1 MKSFARIAILLVVA
15 APLTLNLSSFKKE
28 EAQTYNVNIEKSTLR
43 WTGYY
48 LFSFGEHY
56 GTISL
61 SGGEIKIANQE
72 IVSGFFDIDMKS
84 IRNLDVPDG
93 GNKDLENHLMS
104 DDFFSVDKFPTAH
117 FEITKME
124 TIKDPQQGGPNYDI
138 TGELTI
144 KDVKNSLTFPAII
157 KISDAGAE
165 ATAKF
170 KFDRTKWNVR
180 YNSGKFF
187 SDVGDGA
194 ISDAIGMEIHL
205 VTS

>member
-1 MKSFARIAILLVVA
+1 MTSFARIAILLVVA
-15 APLTLNLSSFKKE
+15 ATLTLNLSSFKKE
-28 EAQTYNVNIEKSTLR
+28 ESQTYNVNIEKSTLR

-144 KDVKNSLTFPAII
+144 KDVKNS
-157 KISDAGAE
+157 
-165 ATAKF
+165 
-170 KFDRTKWNVR
+170 
-180 YNSGKFF
+180 
-187 SDVGDGA
+187 
-194 ISDAIGMEIHL
+194 
-205 VTS
+205 